1 MLNNLASARYAY
13 LQLQQLEAILF
24 AEHWMYQPSHPTC
37 KLLLQLQAL
46 VRKLYVFP
54 VVAQLYIP
62 HPKVHPDGQDT
73 RHPDYCKC
81 TWNLLQQPLDK
92 HQGPT
97 YNVYLKCFIL
107 KLWHVWPCNKTNYR
121 YGNSPVVHYGV
132 WMELWWKRIEGFLP
146 EIFF

>member
-1 MLNNLASARYAY
+1 MLNNLASARFAN

-24 AEHWMYQPSHPTC
+24 AEHQMYQLSQPTC
-37 KLLLQLQAL
+37 KLLLQLQVL
-46 VRKLYVFP
+46 VQKLCVFP
-54 VVAQLYIP
+54 QVAQQYRP

-73 RHPDYCKC
+73 RHPGYCKC

-97 YNVYLKCFIL
+97 YRITSNNLFWNWDIGGLSSSKAAY
-107 KLWHVWPCNKTNYR
+107 TD
-121 YGNSPVVHYGV
+121 GNSPVVHNGF

-146 EIFF
+146 E